1 MSLAPLRDAT
11 LFPSVLAQTLGIKE
25 LAGEPPQQTL
35 ERHLRD
41 RRMLLVLDNFEHL
54 LTAAPAVAALVGAC
68 PQLTV
73 LVTSRAQL
81 RLGGERQFPVPPLPL
96 PDTALPVPAGALVQ
110 APAVELFRQRAQAV
124 IPTFELSAA
133 NAAAVAQI
141 CRRLDGLPLAIE
153 LAAASVKPFPPRGL
167 LARLDRGLQLLA
179 GGTRNLPERQQ
190 TLRDAVAWSYDLLNT
205 AQQALFRRLAVFA
218 GGCTLEAVEDVW
230 ASKADEQIQ
239 SSVLETLASLVDNS
253 LVVSL
258 SASSMRQEEEEPRF
272 TMLETIWEYAL
283 ERLTSGGEVEEAQR
297 KHAEYYLTLVEV
309 TQPQASGPW
318 DELDWSSKFTRME
331 RARQP
336 ASSAELGCTK
346 SGGGDRSAVGDCAVV
361 VLARTWLPG
370 RWTPV
375 GGCPLGTG
383 RCGRPN
389 RRSSAQAARPH
400 KSVSAPGIRH
410 PGHGARRA
418 RSRGDAV
425 QRGHQRVSGDGP

>member
-11 LFPSVLAQTLGIKE
+11 LFPSVLAQTLGSKE

-73 LVTSRAQL
+73 LVTSRAPL

-96 PDTALPVPAGALVQ
+96 PDMALPVPADALVQ

-153 LAAASVKPFPPRGL
+153 LAAARVKLFPPGEL

-179 GGTRNLPERQQ
+179 GGTRDLPERQQ

-205 AQQALFRRLAVFA
+205 AEQALFRRLAVFA

-272 TMLETIWEYAL
+272 TM
-283 ERLTSGGEVEEAQR
+283 
-297 KHAEYYLTLVEV
+297 
-309 TQPQASGPW
+309 
-318 DELDWSSKFTRME
+318 
-331 RARQP
+331 
-336 ASSAELGCTK
+336 
-346 SGGGDRSAVGDCAVV
+346 RS
-361 VLARTWLPG
+361 
-370 RWTPV
+370 
-375 GGCPLGTG
+375 
-383 RCGRPN
+383 
-389 RRSSAQAARPH
+389 RRSGSTPWSA
-400 KSVSAPGIRH
+400 
-410 PGHGARRA
+410 
-418 RSRGDAV
+418 
-425 QRGHQRVSGDGP
+425 